1 MAIVC
6 DECRKNNV
14 EKNGTICEDCKKSIE
29 ESKIDR
35 SYKNE
40 IYLPTDL
47 FDKFKKLHDQV
58 DTTQPH
64 TMRAFGKFVKT
75 LGTSFINH
83 LTGKEIND
91 PTPRVIIPKER
102 TIDRIQKILNH
113 NLAVYAAQND
123 MDTPEDLEDWTIHD
137 MYSEDWEKTLYQ
149 YVDEITQMEID
160 EMEQIPVEPKT
171 EVPDD
176 PA

>member
-1 MAIVC
+1 MDIVC

-14 EKNGTICEDCKKSIE
+14 EKNGTICEDCKKFIE

-35 SYKNE
+35 SYQNE
-40 IYLPTDL
+40 IYLPTEL

-58 DTTQPH
+58 DTTQPD
-64 TMRAFGKFVKT
+64 TMRAFRKFVKT

-102 TIDRIQKILNH
+102 QSTVYRRFLTITLPYMRHNMIWTLLRIWTTLQWPICILISGN
-113 NLAVYAAQND
+113 NLCIS
-123 MDTPEDLEDWTIHD
+123 TSI
-137 MYSEDWEKTLYQ
+137 TLNRWKSTKYRPL
-149 YVDEITQMEID
+149 IS
-160 EMEQIPVEPKT
+160 
-171 EVPDD
+171 
-176 PA
+176 